1 MTHFERIVEEIEGKR
16 QIDFARIFR
25 AASRMTD
32 TGKARNLINAVSAAA
47 NGRSSGEP
55 SSISNLQSPAWAE
68 HYAKRKADIDH
79 LHGEIKGEL
88 RAAQSEVQRKLRR
101 QFAHADIKSAE
112 GDDFMFDPSQ
122 LSDDLAEVLRFELP
136 QILID
141 AGSDVLSDFLPP
153 PEDAKAF
160 ITEREN
166 LMSNVS
172 QETFDSVKAELQE
185 GLDKGESYRELSR
198 RLSNKFDEITEG
210 RGETV
215 ASTEV
220 ASAYGYARNEAMKQ
234 SGATHKMWLGSG
246 RPPGTLHGMRP
257 AHAAAHYAQQTVAID
272 KPFRVGGERL
282 MFPTDSS
289 LGAGPE
295 MTINCHCVAL
305 PAEGPA

>member
-1 MTHFERIVEEIEGKR
+1 MRQLTDETFAAHFK
-16 QIDFARIFR
+16 
-25 AASRMTD
+25 
-32 TGKARNLINAVSAAA
+32 
-47 NGRSSGEP
+47 
-55 SSISNLQSPAWAE
+55 
-68 HYAKRKADIDH
+68 KRKADIDH
-79 LHGEIKGEL
+79 LHSQIKGEL
-88 RAAQSEVQRKLRR
+88 RMAQGECQRKLRR
-101 QFAHADIKSAE
+101 HFAHADIKSAS
-112 GDDFMFDPSQ
+112 GFDFMFDPDQ
-122 LSDDLAEVLRFELP
+122 LAADLAEVLGATLP
-136 QILID
+136 
-141 AGSDVLSDFLPP
+141 DVLLEAGQDLYSDFLPP
-153 PEDAKAF
+153 PEEAKAF

-166 LMSNVS
+166 LMTNVA
-172 QETFDSVKAELQE
+172 QETFDSVKAELQD

-198 RLSNKFDEITEG
+198 RLSNKFDEISEG

-295 MTINCHCVAL
+295 MTINCHCVAI
-305 PAEGPA
+305 PVEGPG

>member
-1 MTHFERIVEEIEGKR
+1 
-16 QIDFARIFR
+16 
-25 AASRMTD
+25 MTD

-47 NGRSSGEP
+47 TKPANMG
-55 SSISNLQSPAWAE
+55 NLTDKTYAQ
-68 HYAKRKADIDH
+68 HYKKRKADIDH
-79 LHGEIKGEL
+79 LHSQIKSEL
-88 RAAQSEVQRKLRR
+88 RMAQGDCQRKLRR
-101 QFAHADIKSAE
+101 HFAHADIQSAE
-112 GDDFMFDPSQ
+112 GGDFMFDPDQ
-122 LSDDLAEVLRFELP
+122 LSDDLAEVLRFTLP

-141 AGSDVLSDFLPP
+141 AGSDVFTDFLPP

-166 LMSNVS
+166 LMSNVA
-172 QETFDSVKAELQE
+172 QETFDSVKAELQD

-198 RLSNKFDEITEG
+198 RLSNKFDEISEG

-234 SGATHKMWLGSG
+234 SGATHKLWLGSG

-257 AHAAAHYAQQTVAID
+257 AHAAAHYEQQTVAID

-305 PAEGPA
+305 PAEAPKR

>member
-1 MTHFERIVEEIEGKR
+1 MTHFERIIEEIEGKR

-25 AASRMTD
+25 AAARMQD
-32 TGKARNLINAVSAAA
+32 AGKARSLINAVTAAA
-47 NGRSSGEP
+47 GKPKDMRHLTDETF
-55 SSISNLQSPAWAE
+55 AA
-68 HYAKRKADIDH
+68 HFKKRKADIAH
-79 LHGEIKGEL
+79 LHSQIKTEL
-88 RAAQSEVQRKLRR
+88 RMAQGECQRKLRR
-101 QFAHADIKSAE
+101 HFAHADIKSAS
-112 GDDFMFDPSQ
+112 GFDFMFDPDQ
-122 LSDDLAEVLRFELP
+122 LAADLAEVLGATLP
-136 QILID
+136 DMLIA
-141 AGSDVLSDFLPP
+141 AGQDVLEGFLPP
-153 PEDAKAF
+153 PEESKAF
-160 ITEREN
+160 IDEREN

-172 QETFDSVKAELQE
+172 QETFDSVKAELQD

-198 RLSNKFDEITEG
+198 RLSNKFDEISEG

-234 SGATHKMWLGSG
+234 SGATHKLWLGSG

-295 MTINCHCVAL
+295 MTINCHCVAI
-305 PAEGPA
+305 PVEGPG

>member
-47 NGRSSGEP
+47 SKPANMG
-55 SSISNLQSPAWAE
+55 NLTDKTYAQ
-68 HYAKRKADIDH
+68 HYKKRKADIDH
-79 LHGEIKGEL
+79 LHSQIKSEL
-88 RAAQSEVQRKLRR
+88 RMAQGDCQRKLRR
-101 QFAHADIKSAE
+101 HFAHADIQSAE
-112 GDDFMFDPSQ
+112 GGDFMFDPDQ
-122 LSDDLAEVLRFELP
+122 LSDDLAEVLRFTLP

-141 AGSDVLSDFLPP
+141 AGSDVFTDFLPP

-166 LMSNVS
+166 LMSNVA
-172 QETFDSVKAELQE
+172 QETFDSVKAELQD

-198 RLSNKFDEITEG
+198 RLSNKFDEISEG

-234 SGATHKMWLGSG
+234 SGATHKLWLGSG

-257 AHAAAHYAQQTVAID
+257 AHAAAHYEQQTVAID

-295 MTINCHCVAL
+295 MTINCHCIAQ
-305 PAEGPA
+305 PAEAPK

>member
-1 MTHFERIVEEIEGKR
+1 M
-16 QIDFARIFR
+16 QDA
-25 AASRMTD
+25 
-32 TGKARNLINAVSAAA
+32 GKARSLINAVTAAA
-47 NGRSSGEP
+47 GKPKDMRQLTDETF
-55 SSISNLQSPAWAE
+55 AA
-68 HYAKRKADIDH
+68 HFKKRKADIDH
-79 LHGEIKGEL
+79 LHSQIKTEL
-88 RAAQSEVQRKLRR
+88 RMAQGECQRKLRR
-101 QFAHADIKSAE
+101 HFAHADIKSAS
-112 GDDFMFDPSQ
+112 GFDFMFDPDQ
-122 LSDDLAEVLRFELP
+122 LAADLAEVLGATLP
-136 QILID
+136 
-141 AGSDVLSDFLPP
+141 DVLLEAGQDLYSDFLPP
-153 PEDAKAF
+153 PEEAKAF

-166 LMSNVS
+166 LMTNVA
-172 QETFDSVKAELQE
+172 QETFDSVKAELQD

-198 RLSNKFDEITEG
+198 RLSNKFDEISEG

-295 MTINCHCVAL
+295 MTINCHCVAI
-305 PAEGPA
+305 PVEGPG

>member
-1 MTHFERIVEEIEGKR
+1 MTHFERIIEEIEGKR

-25 AASRMTD
+25 AASRMQD
-32 TGKARNLINAVSAAA
+32 AGKARSLINAVTAAA
-47 NGRSSGEP
+47 SKPKDMRQLTDETF
-55 SSISNLQSPAWAE
+55 AA
-68 HYAKRKADIDH
+68 HFKKRKADINN
-79 LHGEIKGEL
+79 LHREIKTEL
-88 RAAQSEVQRKLRR
+88 RMAQGDCQRKLRR
-101 QFAHADIKSAE
+101 HFAHAEIQSAE
-112 GDDFMFDPSQ
+112 GDDFMFDQNQ
-122 LSDDLAEVLRFELP
+122 LSDDLAEVLRFTLP

-141 AGSDVLSDFLPP
+141 AGSDVLTDFLPP

-160 ITEREN
+160 ITQREN
-166 LMSNVS
+166 LMSNVA
-172 QETFDSVKAELQE
+172 QETFDSVKAELQD

-234 SGATHKMWLGSG
+234 SGAKFKMWLGSG

-305 PAEGPA
+305 PAEGP